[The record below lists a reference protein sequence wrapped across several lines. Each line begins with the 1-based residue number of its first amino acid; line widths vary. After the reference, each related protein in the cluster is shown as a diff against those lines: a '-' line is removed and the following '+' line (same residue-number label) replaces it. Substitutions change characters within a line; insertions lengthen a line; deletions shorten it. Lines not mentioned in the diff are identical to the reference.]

1 MNKSIVLTVIAKDQP
16 GIIQTVSGVLAKH
29 GGSWSQSSMSTLA
42 GQFAGILL
50 ATVPEKEASRCLE
63 DLRGLESKGLHV
75 IAHRSSETGTETD
88 ANQYELELMGNDR
101 PGIIHDIT
109 SILANHGINVKDL
122 ETVVEGAAMGGGDL
136 FKAWI
141 RLEVP
146 PAADID
152 KLESELEDTAN
163 ELMVDIR
170 LEH

>member
-1 MNKSIVLTVIAKDQP
+1 MNNSIVLTVIAKDQP
-16 GIIQTVSGVLAKH
+16 GIIQRVSSVLAKH
-29 GGSWSQSSMSTLA
+29 GGSWSKSSMSTLA

-63 DLRGLESKGLHV
+63 DLRGLESQGLHV
-75 IAHRSSETGTETD
+75 LAHRSGETENVADVT
-88 ANQYELELMGNDR
+88 QYELELMGNDR

-109 SILANHGINVKDL
+109 TILANHGINVKDL

-146 PAADID
+146 PDADVD
-152 KLESELEDTAN
+152 KLETELEDTAN

>member
-1 MNKSIVLTVIAKDQP
+1 MNNSIVLTVIAKDQP
-16 GIIQTVSGVLAKH
+16 GIVQTVSSVLAKH

-63 DLRGLESKGLHV
+63 DLRGLESKGLHI
-75 IAHRSSETGTETD
+75 IAHRSGGTEDVAEVTR
-88 ANQYELELMGNDR
+88 YELELMGNDR

-109 SILANHGINVKDL
+109 SILTKHGVNVKDL
-122 ETVVEGAAMGGGDL
+122 ETVVEGAAMGGGEL

-146 PAADID
+146 PDADID